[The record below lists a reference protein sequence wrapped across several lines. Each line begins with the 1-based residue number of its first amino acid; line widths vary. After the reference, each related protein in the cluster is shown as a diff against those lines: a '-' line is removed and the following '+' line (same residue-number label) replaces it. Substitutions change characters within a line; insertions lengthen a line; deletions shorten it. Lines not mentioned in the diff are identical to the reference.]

1 MDRGEYV
8 RTRLRAK
15 GQMTLPNQI
24 RELLSLNEGDDL
36 VFSVDENGR
45 VVVDR
50 ARIVPP
56 DQAWFWTDRW
66 QEMERRAQE
75 DIDAGR
81 VHHYDSVEDAISDL
95 ELGED
100 AEA

>member
-36 VFSVDENGR
+36 VFSVDESGR

-81 VHHYDSVEDAISDL
+81 VQHYDSVEDAISDL